1 MQLSVFSEIGRLQAV
16 MTHRPGAEIDH
27 MPPAL
32 MEDLLFDDI
41 LHGASAREEH
51 DAFTAVI
58 EAFGVRSFDF
68 QTLLCEAA
76 AVSVERTSRLISQVV
91 RFDQLPPSLGE
102 RLHAMPPDE
111 LGRTLITGIPAPAD
125 AMHAGHF
132 FDLAPLPNALM
143 ARDPAV
149 VVGNGV
155 IIGSMKRR
163 ARARESLLSRFVH
176 DVHPMLAGNAR
187 YMDFQ
192 SDPKAAKAL
201 RFGSLSLEGGD
212 VLLLKEGVIAVGVSE
227 RTMEASIDLLAE
239 SLRELGAFRTLIMV
253 RMPGSRSQMH
263 LDTVFTRI
271 SEGECLVY
279 PPMLNEGY
287 AETLSTVSINLGKR
301 SHDHGKRHVS
311 FFSACRAAGLDLEPI
326 PCGGNDDYIYQ
337 TREQWT
343 DGANSFCLAPGFI
356 IMYRRNERTLESL
369 AQRGYEIVRDRDFVA
384 DPETHRA
391 THAAG
396 GKIVVAISSSELSR
410 ARGGPRCMTMPLVR
424 EPA

>member
-1 MQLSVFSEIGRLQAV
+1 MQLSVFSEIGRLRAV
-16 MTHRPGAEIDH
+16 MTHRPGAEIDY

-51 DAFTAVI
+51 DVFTAVI
-58 EAFGVRSFDF
+58 EAFGVKNFDF

-76 AVSVERTSRLISQVV
+76 AVDAGRTSLLISQVAE
-91 RFDQLPPSLGE
+91 FDQLSPSIEE
-102 RLHAMPPDE
+102 RLRAMTPDE
-111 LGRTLITGIPAPAD
+111 LGRTLITGIPAAAD
-125 AMHAGHF
+125 AMHAGNF

-149 VVGNGV
+149 VICNGV
-155 IIGSMKRR
+155 IIGSMKRG

-176 DVHPMLAGNAR
+176 DVHPILAGNAR
-187 YMDFQ
+187 YLDFQ
-192 SDPKAAKAL
+192 ADTKAARAL

-227 RTMEASIDLLAE
+227 RTMEASIDLLAQ
-239 SLRELGAFRTLIMV
+239 SLRKLGTFHTLIMV

-271 SEGECLVY
+271 SAGECLVY

-301 SHDHGKRHVS
+301 SNDHGKRHVS

-326 PCGGNDDYIYQ
+326 PCGGNDDYIHQ

-369 AQRGYEIVRDRDFVA
+369 ARRGYDIVRDQDFLA
-384 DPETHRA
+384 DPKSYRA
-391 THAAG
+391 AHADG
-396 GKIVVAISSSELSR
+396 GKVAVAIRSSELSR